1 MLLGMM
7 IVGESWKRARAQP
20 QRPLKLEEEGDGR
33 RRWVCT
39 LQGPPLNITHGC
51 SQTPSLAATG
61 LWPGLWDRHLSH
73 RGCPA
78 GAVPPGSPTRRERTR
93 GTSRQG
99 ERAGESSRH
108 VTTQA
113 AMGMKAFLGP
123 FIF

>member
-61 LWPGLWDRHLSH
+61 LWSGCERGARGLGCGTGTCPTGGAQPGP
-73 RGCPA
+73 CPPAAPRA
-78 GAVPPGSPTRRERTR
+78 GNAHEAPPGRASERVR
-93 GTSRQG
+93 VQGT
-99 ERAGESSRH
+99 
-108 VTTQA
+108 
-113 AMGMKAFLGP
+113 
-123 FIF
+123 